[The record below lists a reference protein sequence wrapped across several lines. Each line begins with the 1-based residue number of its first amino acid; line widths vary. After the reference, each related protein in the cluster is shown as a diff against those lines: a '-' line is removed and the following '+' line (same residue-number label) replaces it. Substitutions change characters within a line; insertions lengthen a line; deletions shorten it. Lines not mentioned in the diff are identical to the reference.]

1 MTGQTYH
8 IHHYPAISY
17 KMALPHLPPS
27 ALMWQS
33 DTLVLENYLAPHL
46 FAGFLLY
53 AKRYDS
59 QFARGQNFFFYYW
72 STISRPLGCHPKT

>member
-17 KMALPHLPPS
+17 KMASPHLPPS

-59 QFARGQNFFFYYW
+59 
-72 STISRPLGCHPKT
+72 